1 MISKASAARVLW
13 VVVWLGAACADLSR
27 GAASS
32 DAGSRGDTDSI
43 DGDPQ
48 GSDVTLSFVS
58 SIDGLLTPVCRRC
71 HAQGQEAGDTQFLL
85 TGDGAADYASVSR
98 FISVSAPGSS
108 RLLAKMSGTGHGG
121 GTLYAVDSP
130 EYRTVLRW
138 IQEGAPP

>member
-1 MISKASAARVLW
+1 MAA
-13 VVVWLGAACADLSR
+13 GCADLSR

-32 DAGSRGDTDSI
+32 DAASSTDAGAGGADLSS
-43 DGDPQ
+43 
-48 GSDVTLSFVS
+48 SDAAASFAS
-58 SIDGLLTPVCRRC
+58 SVHGLLIAVCQRC

-121 GTLYAVDSP
+121 GTLYAVDAP
-130 EYRTVLRW
+130 EYRAVLRW

>member
-1 MISKASAARVLW
+1 MQDTSTPSQGDFVSAPQGPPASDRANDA
-13 VVVWLGAACADLSR
+13 
-27 GAASS
+27 AASF
-32 DAGSRGDTDSI
+32 A
-43 DGDPQ
+43 
-48 GSDVTLSFVS
+48 S
-58 SIDGLLTPVCRRC
+58 SVHGLLIAVCQRC

-130 EYRTVLRW
+130 EYRAVLRW